1 MFNFPSGTHR
11 TLISKLSG
19 GEKRR
24 LFLIKTL
31 ITNPNFLILD
41 EPTNDLDLDTM
52 RRLEDYVLN
61 FSGTLIVVSHDRAFL
76 DRTTDFL
83 FVFDG
88 QGKIKGFTG
97 NYSEYREF
105 ISMTKLS
112 SKTKKKD
119 NADNNKVLE
128 HRDQTYSTKRKLSF
142 RENRE
147 FETIESEIADL
158 EAEKNKLESLFSK
171 TDKSLKELETNN
183 RRYKIVSDLI
193 ETKLAR
199 WEELAEI
206 AD

>member
-83 FVFDG
+83 FVFNG

-105 ISMTKLS
+105 ISMTKSS

-171 TDKSLKELETNN
+171 TNRSLKELETNN